1 MPSKSI
7 IYSSML
13 KQFYPISLFASLVFA
28 LLCSSSCSTSKVGVQ
43 QGSSVAQNQLEDNS
57 LLYKVEGQGIQPSY
71 LFGTIHVLPQK
82 DFVLKEKV
90 KTAFNASELIVLE
103 LDMDDPGMQVEM
115 MQNALMS
122 NGQTLDK
129 LFDAE
134 HYKKLDDALKE
145 TLGMGVAPFNSMKP
159 FVVSSMLLMRY
170 LGEQPASFEGSF
182 IQMAQAGNK
191 EILGLETVADQMQ
204 VFDDIPYEEQVD
216 DIEEMLDNPTDASE
230 GFALMVDTYK
240 KEDIGALY
248 EMMADQ
254 MESELQMELL
264 LHKRNRDWIPKITEF
279 AKTQSTFFGVGAGH
293 LGGEQGVV
301 TLLRKAGYQVTPI
314 TG

>member
-1 MPSKSI
+1 
-7 IYSSML
+7 ML

-43 QGSSVAQNQLEDNS
+43 QGSSVAQTQLEDNS